1 MKTRK
6 ENKSGLLKSVVLSG
20 MIAGAMPFASNAD
33 NLFNYEDLGSGSQ
46 LRSNLIQ
53 KYVSPT
59 NAISNTGENFVF
71 EAKCGEGKCGEG
83 KCGEKKGTEKKQEP
97 KKEGKEK
104 ATKGKAKAG
113 ESKEKSKSSE
123 AKSGEKSKSSE
134 AKCGEGKC
142 VEKK

>member
-1 MKTRK
+1 MKTKR

-20 MIAGAMPFASNAD
+20 MIAGAMPFATNAD
-33 NLFNYEDLGSGSQ
+33 NLFSYEDLGSGSQ
-46 LRSNLIQ
+46 LRGNLIE

-59 NAISNTGENFVF
+59 DVINRTGENYVF

-83 KCGEKKGTEKKQEP
+83 KCGEKEGDKKKNAT

-104 ATKGKAKAG
+104 ATKGKAKT
-113 ESKEKSKSSE
+113 EKSSE
-123 AKSGEKSKSSE
+123 KGKTKE

-142 VEKK
+142 GEKK

>member
-1 MKTRK
+1 MKTKK
-6 ENKSGLLKSVVLSG
+6 ENKNGLLKSVVLSG
-20 MIAGAMPFASNAD
+20 MIAGAMPFAANAD
-33 NLFNYEDLGSGSQ
+33 NLFSYEDLGSGSQ

-59 NAISNTGENFVF
+59 DAISNTRENFVF

-83 KCGEKKGTEKKQEP
+83 KCGEKEGDKKKKET

-104 ATKGKAKAG
+104 AKKGEAKAEKGK
-113 ESKEKSKSSE
+113 
-123 AKSGEKSKSSE
+123 EKSKSSE

-142 VEKK
+142 GEKK

>member
-6 ENKSGLLKSVVLSG
+6 ERKNGLLKSVVLSG
-20 MIAGAMPFASNAD
+20 MIAGAIPFAANAD

-59 NAISNTGENFVF
+59 DAISNTSENFVF

-83 KCGEKKGTEKKQEP
+83 KCGEKKGTEKKQTEKKQVQ

-104 ATKGKAKAG
+104 ATKSNAKAKKT
-113 ESKEKSKSSE
+113 SEKGKT
-123 AKSGEKSKSSE
+123 KE

-142 VEKK
+142 GEKK